1 MATARGPSEVATPG
15 WFDGPV
21 LRGAVLSAAG
31 SDTLRGVAERAPVAR
46 SVVRRFVP
54 GADLAAA
61 LVAVRELS
69 QAGLW
74 VSLDRLGEDV
84 TDPADA
90 QATVSAYQVLFH
102 SLADEGLG
110 AGAEAS
116 VKLTAV
122 GLGLPDG
129 RRLAL
134 ANAQQI
140 AAAATAAGTTITI
153 DMEDHTVTDATLETV
168 RDLRVDFPGTGAVV
182 QAYLRRTEADCREL
196 ATPGSRV
203 RLCKG
208 AYDEPASVAFTSRA
222 EVDASYVRCL
232 QALFAGGGRPMVATH
247 DPRLIAI
254 ADAFAVRYGRG
265 PADWEYQML
274 YGIRPDEQRRL
285 AAAGHDL
292 RVYLP
297 YGSQWWGYFM
307 RRLAER
313 PANATFFLRA
323 LATRG

>member
-1 MATARGPSEVATPG
+1 MLRQV
-15 WFDGPV
+15 V
-21 LRGAVLSAAG
+21 LAAAG
-31 SDTLRGVAERAPVAR
+31 SDALRTLAERAPVAR
-46 SVVRRFVP
+46 SVVHRFVP
-54 GADLAAA
+54 GADLETALAA
-61 LVAVRELS
+61 VAELAA
-69 QAGLW
+69 QGLW

-90 QATVSAYQVLFH
+90 RATADAYRLLFAR
-102 SLADEGLG
+102 LADTGLG
-110 AGAEAS
+110 AAAEAS

-129 RRLAL
+129 RAQAL
-134 ANAQQI
+134 ANAREI
-140 AAAATAAGTTITI
+140 AAAARDAGTTITI
-153 DMEDHTVTDATLETV
+153 DMEDHTLTDVTLETV
-168 RDLRVDFPGTGAVV
+168 RELRVDFPGTGAVV
-182 QAYLRRTEADCREL
+182 QAYLHRTEADCRDL

-208 AYDEPASVAFTSRA
+208 AYDEPASVAFASRP

-232 QALFAGGGRPMVATH
+232 EALFAGGGRPLVATH

-254 ADAFAVRYGRG
+254 ADALATRHGRT

-274 YGIRPDEQRRL
+274 YGIRPEEQRRL
-285 AAAGHDL
+285 VAAGHDL

-297 YGSQWWGYFM
+297 YGTQWWGYFM

-313 PANATFFLRA
+313 PANATFFLRS

>member
-1 MATARGPSEVATPG
+1 MLRQV
-15 WFDGPV
+15 V
-21 LRGAVLSAAG
+21 LAAAG
-31 SDTLRGVAERAPVAR
+31 SDALRTLAERAPVAR
-46 SVVRRFVP
+46 SVVHRFVP
-54 GADLAAA
+54 GADLETALAA
-61 LVAVRELS
+61 VAELAA
-69 QAGLW
+69 QGLW

-90 QATVSAYQVLFH
+90 RATVDAYRLLFAR
-102 SLADEGLG
+102 LADTGLG
-110 AGAEAS
+110 AAAEAS

-129 RRLAL
+129 RAQAL
-134 ANAQQI
+134 ANAREI
-140 AAAATAAGTTITI
+140 AAAARDAGTTITI
-153 DMEDHTVTDATLETV
+153 DMEDHTLTDVTLETV
-168 RDLRVDFPGTGAVV
+168 RELRVDFPGTGAVV
-182 QAYLRRTEADCREL
+182 QAYLHRTEADCRDL

-208 AYDEPASVAFTSRA
+208 AYDEPASVAFASRP

-232 QALFAGGGRPMVATH
+232 EALFAGGGRPLVATH

-254 ADAFAVRYGRG
+254 ADALATRHGRT

-274 YGIRPDEQRRL
+274 YGIRPEEQRRL
-285 AAAGHDL
+285 VAAGHDL

-297 YGSQWWGYFM
+297 YGTQWWGYFM

-313 PANATFFLRA
+313 PANATFFLRS